1 MIRAGNGKLWHKS
14 PVRLATAPNSGANA
28 SVLRVDGRDTIRY
41 LVMSP
46 VNRQYLGWIDP
57 RLGFLIR
64 LEAEAETT
72 VDVVNIHE
80 TPQSKELFEIP
91 PASRKFDPQRLIDRI
106 RQSDVWVEPVR

>member
-1 MIRAGNGKLWHKS
+1 MAQIAGAARDGTEW
-14 PVRLATAPNSGANA
+14 RCERIGFD
-28 SVLRVDGRDTIRY
+28 RVDGRDTIRY
-41 LVMSP
+41 RVMSP

-91 PASRKFDPQRLIDRI
+91 PAYRKFDPQRLIDRI